1 MYTSGNG
8 FKSTDIKES
17 SESEK
22 NKSIII
28 DESMM
33 EKRLVLITRGFGLQQ
48 SLNPKK
54 FLELTYQKKE
64 ICSLQGHLFHHS

>member
-8 FKSTDIKES
+8 FKGTDIKES

-33 EKRLVLITRGFGLQQ
+33 EKF
-48 SLNPKK
+48 
-54 FLELTYQKKE
+54 
-64 ICSLQGHLFHHS
+64 